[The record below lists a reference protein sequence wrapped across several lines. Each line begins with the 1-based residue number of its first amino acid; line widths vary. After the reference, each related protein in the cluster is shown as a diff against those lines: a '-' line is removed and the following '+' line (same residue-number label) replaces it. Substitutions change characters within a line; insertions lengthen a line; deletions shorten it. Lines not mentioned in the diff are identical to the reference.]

1 MIINPKT
8 LFVKS
13 SDPVWLIL
21 TMESSLR
28 FLKNSLKINGTDLSL
43 KSPVTMVID
52 RGFALLSCHC
62 VKGLQAPIRQE

>member
-21 TMESSLR
+21 TMDSLLR
-28 FLKNSLKINGTDLSL
+28 FLKNGLKINGTDL
-43 KSPVTMVID
+43 
-52 RGFALLSCHC
+52 RSC
-62 VKGLQAPIRQE
+62 L